1 MSANTDRFTALCAK
15 VNTAI
20 AEDGPGMHREIA
32 LALYESVKL
41 AGDLLIELE
50 ELRAEK
56 IRVELFNDAVKKG
69 LGILAGGAR

>member
-20 AEDGPGMHREIA
+20 AEDGPGLHREIA

-50 ELRAEK
+50 ELRSNK
-56 IRVELFNDAVKKG
+56 IQEDAVRRFLEENFAMFG
-69 LGILAGGAR
+69 GGAR